1 MSQYIINSSQ
11 NQCKTVLMELLTLCA
26 CTNFLNSGV
35 YFALGTALLAHR
47 GTAAV
52 VCQVARNHKTMVAA
66 LAGSAQCCV
75 YVRVFNALWSLEET
89 RYSHLQIKKSQ
100 VPERFYLS
108 RFILQ
113 FVSEG
118 ARARPSICC
127 SF

>member
-26 CTNFLNSGV
+26 RTNFLNSGV

-66 LAGSAQCCV
+66 GGCADWKCSVLCV
-75 YVRVFNALWSLEET
+75 C
-89 RYSHLQIKKSQ
+89 
-100 VPERFYLS
+100 
-108 RFILQ
+108 
-113 FVSEG
+113 EG
-118 ARARPSICC
+118 V
-127 SF
+127 